1 MSMSHTIIEYIK
13 NNVHSS
19 PDEWLKRLESNRRC
33 SDFTVRFGLR
43 RFFFLEVSMNKT
55 KELLVQMMW
64 ELVGSIFV
72 AIGIYNFAVQ
82 AKFPMTGFSGISIIF
97 YRLFNIPIG
106 FSTILLNIPVAILC
120 YKLLG
125 KKFFISSIRC
135 MIVSSLIID
144 YVAPL
149 FPVYQGDRLLA
160 ALCTGV
166 FGGIGYAI
174 IYTRNSSTGGSD
186 FIIMAVKALRPHLS
200 LGNIAFLSD
209 VGIILV
215 GGILFK
221 DVDGMIYGMIV
232 NLLFAVVVDKM
243 IYGLNSGKVAF
254 IVTKQGKRIC
264 QVIDE
269 TSQRGSTIL
278 NAQGGYKQDDM
289 QVVMCACNSKEMYQV
304 RKAVQEADPES
315 FFVVVESHEV
325 HGEGFKMTNIG
336 EAQS

>member
-1 MSMSHTIIEYIK
+1 MK
-13 NNVHSS
+13 S
-19 PDEWLKRLESNRRC
+19 PRRSC
-33 SDFTVRFGLR
+33 WINGLR
-43 RFFFLEVSMNKT
+43 PPGSVRCTATRRFTPLTAMMGLKT
-55 KELLVQMMW
+55 
-64 ELVGSIFV
+64 
-72 AIGIYNFAVQ
+72 
-82 AKFPMTGFSGISIIF
+82 
-97 YRLFNIPIG
+97 
-106 FSTILLNIPVAILC
+106 
-120 YKLLG
+120 
-125 KKFFISSIRC
+125 
-135 MIVSSLIID
+135 
-144 YVAPL
+144 PL
-149 FPVYQGDRLLA
+149 YQGDRLLA

-166 FGGIGYAI
+166 FGGIGYAM